1 MMWFFILIFVGIFL
15 WMANLHVVSLAR
27 DWPVI
32 LIVLGLLNLLS
43 IFRKTRK
50 SRILNDL
57 EKGKIT
63 VEQAEDKLK
72 TS

>member
-1 MMWFFILIFVGIFL
+1 MIWFFMLIFIGVFL

-27 DWPVI
+27 DWPII
-32 LIVLGLLNLLS
+32 LIVLGLLSLLG
-43 IFRKTRK
+43 IFRKSRK

-57 EKGKIT
+57 EHGKIT

-72 TS
+72 KS